1 MIALQWTYG
10 RTESSCR
17 AAELRKYR
25 ITNLRNYESME
36 KTEVCSIAAD
46 KRIHETSDLQTFM
59 ENKKKTYTKK
69 GATEKRKFKT
79 TESVDSEVRK
89 FVNPIKP
96 LMSEAEK
103 SEAQILDLSYDFACR
118 IIRLYKYLNEGKL
131 SKADRDIIDALG
143 RQLVRSATSI
153 NANMNEAQHPQS
165 DADFLSKTSIALK
178 EARESENWLRLLS
191 DNGYLEPRASES
203 LINDCARINKI
214 LITITSKVKK
224 RINGPKE

>member
-1 MIALQWTYG
+1 MEEN
-10 RTESSCR
+10 RTKSYN
-17 AAELRKYR
+17 RKQKSG
-25 ITNLRNYESME
+25 NPNY
-36 KTEVCSIAAD
+36 
-46 KRIHETSDLQTFM
+46 
-59 ENKKKTYTKK
+59 
-69 GATEKRKFKT
+69 
-79 TESVDSEVRK
+79 RK
-89 FVNPIKP
+89 FVNPEVRKFEGELRP

-103 SEAQILDLSYDFACR
+103 SEAQVLDLSYDFACR

-165 DADFLSKTSIALK
+165 DADFLSKATIALK
-178 EARESENWLRLLS
+178 EARESENWLSLLR

-203 LINDCARINKI
+203 LITDCARINKI

-224 RINGPKE
+224 RLNG

>member
-1 MIALQWTYG
+1 MYKTKYNGKKKASVNPEVHEFVDPEVRKFEG
-10 RTESSCR
+10 
-17 AAELRKYR
+17 ELRPLM
-25 ITNLRNYESME
+25 TEEENGRNHG
-36 KTEVCSIAAD
+36 KTETR
-46 KRIHETSDLQTFM
+46 KYG
-59 ENKKKTYTKK
+59 NTKSMNC
-69 GATEKRKFKT
+69 GN
-79 TESVDSEVRK
+79 ESVDSEVRK

-103 SEAQILDLSYDFACR
+103 SEAQVLDLSYDFACR

-165 DADFLSKTSIALK
+165 NADFLSKASIALK
-178 EARESENWLRLLS
+178 EARESENWLSLLR

-203 LINDCARINKI
+203 LLLDCGRINKL
-214 LITITSKVKK
+214 LITITSKVRK
-224 RINGPKE
+224 RLSESKD

>member
-1 MIALQWTYG
+1 
-10 RTESSCR
+10 
-17 AAELRKYR
+17 
-25 ITNLRNYESME
+25 
-36 KTEVCSIAAD
+36 
-46 KRIHETSDLQTFM
+46 M
-59 ENKKKTYTKK
+59 ENKKASYSAKKKSFPKEEKTRVFS
-69 GATEKRKFKT
+69 GEL
-79 TESVDSEVRK
+79 
-89 FVNPIKP
+89 KP
-96 LMSEAEK
+96 LLTEEEK
-103 SEAQILDLSYDFACR
+103 SKAQILELSYDFSCR

-143 RQLVRSATSI
+143 RQLVRAATSI

-214 LITITSKVKK
+214 LITITAKVRK
-224 RINGPKE
+224 RLNG